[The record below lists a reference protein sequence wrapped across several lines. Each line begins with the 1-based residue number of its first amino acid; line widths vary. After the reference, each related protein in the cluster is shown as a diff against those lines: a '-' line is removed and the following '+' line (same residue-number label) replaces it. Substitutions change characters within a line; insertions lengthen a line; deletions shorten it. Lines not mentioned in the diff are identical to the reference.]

1 MRFKMTLERRG
12 RSKPIQA
19 ELETKSIVEA
29 AGYVSEF
36 VLPCGYSSA
45 TLVGPNGEQAFVS
58 TSEGGAK

>member
-12 RSKPIQA
+12 RGKAVQA
-19 ELETKSIVEA
+19 ELETKSIVDA

-45 TLVGPNGEQAFVS
+45 TLTGPNGEQAFVS
-58 TSEGGAK
+58 VSEGGAK